1 MNDDE
6 RGNELPIS
14 EADTTPPNPANT
26 AVPSPNQ
33 GWQMPEP
40 KFQQS
45 SGYLPQGYL
54 DNLGFEAPDQADS
67 TGAAAAPAMEAAPGP
82 AGAPDVEPQPD
93 LSEQLAEPQVVAP
106 PKAAVTE
113 RGTASRVVMIV
124 LGLLAM
130 AAFIAVFLAVVYYLF
145 LAPPAGGSTF

>member
-6 RGNELPIS
+6 RGNELPVT
-14 EADTTPPNPANT
+14 EADTTPPNPANS
-26 AVPSPNQ
+26 AVPSPSQ

-54 DNLGFEAPDQADS
+54 DKVGFEPPPQAEASGAATATAAAPS
-67 TGAAAAPAMEAAPGP
+67 SAAAA
-82 AGAPDVEPQPD
+82 DVEPQPD
-93 LSEQLAEPQVVAP
+93 LSEQLAEPQIALAP
-106 PKAAVTE
+106 KPAVKE
-113 RGTASRVVMIV
+113 RSTGSRIAMIV

>member
-14 EADTTPPNPANT
+14 EADTTPPNPANS
-26 AVPSPNQ
+26 AVPSPNR

-54 DNLGFEAPDQADS
+54 EKAGFEVPPQVAS
-67 TGAAAAPAMEAAPGP
+67 GAAAAPAMAAPS
-82 AGAPDVEPQPD
+82 AAAPDVEPQPD
-93 LSEQLAEPQVVAP
+93 LSEQLAEPEVASAPKPVVQ
-106 PKAAVTE
+106 E
-113 RGTASRVVMIV
+113 RSAGSRIVMIV

-145 LAPPAGGSTF
+145 LAPQAGGSNF